1 MQHKAIKLCK
11 FLAPEGQPNSGRFAP
26 KTETFDTDFV
36 IDANNLFKKQN
47 LLLHIFLKVFRIHL
61 SCVAY
66 EAVLKGFYLDATW
79 QIIAILQPEGS
90 LKYTN

>member
-47 LLLHIFLKVFRIHL
+47 LSLHIF
-61 SCVAY
+61 
-66 EAVLKGFYLDATW
+66 
-79 QIIAILQPEGS
+79 
-90 LKYTN
+90 